1 MQRNFREQW
10 HAQLFGLCCNPTMS
24 KHVLFVS
31 TFRADMRR
39 HVFDHTNDGCAKL
52 VEHINSFAGVEKCYV
67 LWRRD
72 DDRAVQVGLLSKCH
86 LHVARARRKIDD
98 QHVKR
103 APLHLAQHLLQ
114 GPHEHRAAPDHG
126 LIFVGH
132 QAERHH
138 GHAKVA
144 HRQDDFAIR
153 RGGTSRDAE
162 HARLRWAV
170 DVCIQ

>member
-1 MQRNFREQW
+1 MFSIIPMMGVPSW
-10 HAQLFGLCCNPTMS
+10 F
-24 KHVLFVS
+24 
-31 TFRADMRR
+31 
-39 HVFDHTNDGCAKL
+39 
-52 VEHINSFAGVEKCYV
+52 EHINAFAGVEKCYV

-72 DDRAVQVGLLSKCH
+72 DDRTVQVGLLSKCH

-153 RGGTSRDAE
+153 RGGDVPRRRACAAE
-162 HARLRWAV
+162 MGRRRLHPVGQRVALRRQARKRGWTQRLICPRRPCQRLRR
-170 DVCIQ
+170 